1 MRGWYI
7 REQKHICGDSYETA
21 GYKEVDIYPVSGQ
34 QHRGSRAAKRK
45 EATSLAQ
52 QTYNESRAKR
62 YHVQLVNTNFK
73 DGDYSW
79 TGTYDDEHLP
89 DPDDTERVDR
99 DFANY
104 VKRLYRWCD
113 KNGVERPKWVMAAEY
128 ATKQEDGE
136 VLGRHH
142 IHAIF
147 EHTQGL
153 TREVMEELWSD
164 RKGQRIGMTRCDA
177 LQLEHGSAEGLVK
190 YISKNKRCAR
200 HWRQSKRLKKPKTP
214 TPNDTRWSRKKFIEA
229 STLCADDR
237 EFWERRY
244 PGYTLNRVETKVND
258 AGHRH
263 TLVIMRRIDTRRGV
277 SAMRK
282 RE

>member
-21 GYKEVDIYPVSGQ
+21 RYMEVDIYPVTDQ
-34 QHRGSRAAKRK
+34 QHRGSRAAKKK
-45 EATSLAQ
+45 EASSLSQ
-52 QTYNESRAKR
+52 QSYNEKSAKR

-79 TGTYDDEHLP
+79 TGTYDADHLP
-89 DPDDTERVDR
+89 DPEDTEKVDK
-99 DFANY
+99 DFSNY
-104 VKRLYRWCD
+104 IKRLYRWCD
-113 KNGVERPKWVMAAEY
+113 KNKVARPKWVMAAEY
-128 ATKQEDGE
+128 ATKQEDGDT
-136 VLGRHH
+136 LGRHH

-147 EHTQGL
+147 ERTEGL
-153 TREVMEELWSD
+153 TREVMEQLWADS
-164 RKGQRIGMTRCDA
+164 KGKRIGLVRCEA
-177 LQLEHGSAEGLVK
+177 LQMEHGSAEGLVK

-200 HWRQSKRLKKPKTP
+200 HWRQSRGLKKPKTP
-214 TPNDTRWSRKKFIEA
+214 KPNDSTWSRKRFIEA
-229 STLCADDR
+229 STLYVDDR
-237 EFWERRY
+237 EFWEKKY

-263 TLVIMRRIDTRRGV
+263 TLVIMRRKEEQYGAVRKK
-277 SAMRK
+277 K